1 MCNPLGAV
9 SSNTSIAAQLDFQP
23 QQANLESN
31 TVDIDG
37 QLFRVSLLGQYD
49 AFLKFI
55 RDEEVTKNH
64 AELELTDNVAKLP
77 GANFDEKL
85 TGVIMR
91 AEQQGKAI
99 LARDTK
105 GREDY
110 FARLEKLKTHII
122 GQVNFAQQLPDDA
135 LLFLVEFSNRLD
147 EMRLW
152 PESQQLLHLGAF
164 PMAVESEGEWRC
176 IDGLRIRLDL
186 CDRPSTTIFNLLCRD
201 QMSDALLKL
210 TSKVKSANRVH
221 LAAAVPWVLTGIDS
235 QKDTHFKLP
244 LHDLCASDIY
254 DLLLTAPED
263 YHRRLLSSIDD
274 YMELSQQVLSLKEQY
289 LQYENDN
296 LLMEMDGI
304 VERLKGNAWTAL
316 LKLAPNHFYDGSQTR
331 ESISNEISKR
341 IHTNQQ
347 LTHFLKS
354 AFTPEKPELTDY
366 TDNVSHWCEKLYCG
380 DFCALA
386 ALVVY
391 CLPVL
396 DKRPLMMCLLS
407 HTWQRLYSD
416 TLCRHLEQ
424 LKVQSEFV

>member
-1 MCNPLGAV
+1 MCNPLGTV

-31 TVDIDG
+31 TVNIDG
-37 QLFRVSLLGQYD
+37 KLFMVSPLGQYD

-55 RDEEVTKNH
+55 RDEEVTEKH
-64 AELELTDNVAKLP
+64 AELELPDDIAKLP

-91 AEQQGKAI
+91 AEQQGRAI

-122 GQVNFAQQLPDDA
+122 GQVNFAQQLPEDA
-135 LLFLVEFSNRLD
+135 LCFLVEFSNRLND
-147 EMRLW
+147 MKLW

-164 PMAVESEGEWRC
+164 PMAVESEGEWLC

-201 QMSDALLKL
+201 QMGDALLKL
-210 TSKVKSANRVH
+210 TSKVRSSYRVH
-221 LAAAVPWVLTGIDS
+221 LAAAVPWLLTGIDS

-274 YMELSQQVLSLKEQY
+274 YLELSQQVLFLKEQY
-289 LQYENDN
+289 IQSEDDDDLLIEMND
-296 LLMEMDGI
+296 I
-304 VERLKGNAWTAL
+304 VDRLKENAWSAL
-316 LKLAPNHFYDGSQTR
+316 LKLAPNHFYYGSQT
-331 ESISNEISKR
+331 
-341 IHTNQQ
+341 
-347 LTHFLKS
+347 
-354 AFTPEKPELTDY
+354 
-366 TDNVSHWCEKLYCG
+366 
-380 DFCALA
+380 
-386 ALVVY
+386 
-391 CLPVL
+391 
-396 DKRPLMMCLLS
+396 
-407 HTWQRLYSD
+407 
-416 TLCRHLEQ
+416 
-424 LKVQSEFV
+424 